1 MTYASAIG
9 NSMIDSRARYG
20 EYLMEKTKRSLKAG
34 RIYTLP
40 VETFDERGCVT
51 RAAADYRLLPP
62 LSRIRA
68 LFVRKTRSGAIEHR
82 CFRFMELSG
91 YILSEKS
98 RSSLRGRL
106 NVREE

>member
-51 RAAADYRLLPP
+51 RAEADYRLL
-62 LSRIRA
+62 RIFPHHA

-106 NVREE
+106 NVWEE